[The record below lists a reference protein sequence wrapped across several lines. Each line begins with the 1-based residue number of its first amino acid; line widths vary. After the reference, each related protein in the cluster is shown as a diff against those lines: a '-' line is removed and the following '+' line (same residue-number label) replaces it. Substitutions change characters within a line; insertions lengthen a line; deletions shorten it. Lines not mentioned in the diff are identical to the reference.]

1 VSMLS
6 VALAYV
12 ADGLPVFPLQPRSEK
27 PWAGSH
33 GFRDATLDPD
43 LVRGWWSGRPHSNI
57 GIATGTPRG
66 IVAVD
71 IDSPAAAR
79 ALDELA
85 AGRPLDGLIVRTVRG
100 WHRWYRTPDTPVRN
114 SRGRLAPGIDVRGAG
129 GYVVA
134 PPSVRGRRYEFVD
147 GRLDLPPGWLLDAL
161 VNACAS
167 STALALAP
175 REGDYEGPTTPWGR
189 AALER
194 TCALV
199 RNAEPSEGPG
209 HPNAGGGSHSALFRG
224 AYYIAGCVAGKEVSR
239 AEAEDELVAAAL
251 ASGLTNEDDLRRQ
264 IRRAFEGGPGRPGG
278 LDKPVYPPPS
288 RLDRIRAAERFEEA
302 FE

>member
-1 VSMLS
+1 MSMVS

-12 ADGLPVFPLQPRSEK
+12 ADGLPVFPLRTRSNK

-57 GIATGTPRG
+57 GIATGTPGG

-100 WHRWYRTPDTPVRN
+100 WHRWYRTPGAPVRN
-114 SRGRLAPGIDVRGAG
+114 SRGRLAPGIDVRGVG

-161 VNACAS
+161 THAACAS
-167 STALALAP
+167 SPSLTLAP
-175 REGDYEGPTTPWGR
+175 RREGDHDGLTTPWGR
-189 AALER
+189 QPLNSVPCGLLHRRLRRGR
-194 TCALV
+194 TDQ
-199 RNAEPSEGPG
+199 PG
-209 HPNAGGGSHSALFRG
+209 RGGGRACRRCARERSNKRRRSAATDPTRLRG
-224 AYYIAGCVAGKEVSR
+224 WPGPAGWSR
-239 AEAEDELVAAAL
+239 
-251 ASGLTNEDDLRRQ
+251 
-264 IRRAFEGGPGRPGG
+264 
-278 LDKPVYPPPS
+278 
-288 RLDRIRAAERFEEA
+288 
-302 FE
+302 